1 MKILSV
7 VSRFSLLITALLVST
22 AHAQDYEN
30 VGNISIGATGF
41 FPDSVRNADDSL
53 GVVIGGELPLAN
65 RWSLVGD
72 YFAVETDIQNGPDA
86 DLNYTRLGLNYHFDQ
101 LRGWQPYFGFGLGSL
116 ELDSTGFLND
126 QDDDTFDIGL
136 GIKRFINDNWMV
148 RGDYKMI
155 RGDESHGWDDAVTVG
170 VAYAFGQRSSRP
182 AVTSNNTSAPTGI
195 MDSDQDGVPDERD
208 ACANTPAGA
217 PVDRRGCELDSDRD
231 GVVDSRDDCPDTS
244 VNLSVDENGCPV
256 LDIMQRR
263 IELLVNFDY
272 DRSEVKAEY
281 DEEIEDFADF
291 MKEYGNTNAVIEG
304 HTDTRGS
311 DAYNQPLSERRANAV
326 REELVNEYGIEED
339 RVSAVGY
346 GESRPVDN
354 SNTEAGHARNRRIE
368 AVLSVDVEEQRR
380 R

>member
-1 MKILSV
+1 MKIFSL
-7 VSRFSLLITALLVST
+7 VSRFSLIIAALLVST
-22 AHAQDYEN
+22 VHAQDYEN
-30 VGNISIGATGF
+30 VGNINIGGVGF
-41 FPDSVRNADDSL
+41 FPDTVRNADDAL
-53 GVVIGGELPLAN
+53 GVVIGGELPLAD

-72 YFAVETDIQNGPDA
+72 YYAVETDIQNGPDA

-101 LRGWQPYFGFGLGSL
+101 LRGWQPYFGFGFGSL

-136 GIKRFINDNWMV
+136 GVKRFINDNWMV

-182 AVTSNNTSAPTGI
+182 AVAARTPAPTGI
-195 MDSDQDGVPDERD
+195 RDSDQDGVPDERD
-208 ACANTPAGA
+208 ACANTPTGA
-217 PVDRRGCELDSDRD
+217 QVDRRGCELDSDRD

-244 VNLSVDENGCPV
+244 VNLSVDGNGCPI

-291 MKEYGNTNAVIEG
+291 MKEYANTSAVIEG